1 MGHHHAW
8 LSKKIEKTGKVLCE
22 ACHQACV
29 LDEGEYGICGVRH
42 VQNGQLELTVYGKA
56 AAVNIDPIEKKP
68 LYHFLPGTRS
78 FSVGT
83 VGCNF
88 SCTFCQNAEI
98 SQYPKENDYAI
109 FGRDLPPE
117 QIVAL
122 ALEHGCESIA
132 YTYNEPVVFF
142 EYAYDTAKLAHEKGL
157 KNIFVTS
164 GYETHKTIDTLGPY
178 LNAMNIDLK
187 SFSNDFYKD
196 ISGAR
201 LKPVL
206 DTIEYAWNKGIW
218 VEVTTLTIPGLNDS
232 DDELKQIAEF
242 IAGISPDM
250 PWHVSGFYPQYK
262 MLDRPPTPHSTLNRA
277 YEIGKA
283 VGLHYV
289 FVGNVFDE
297 DRSSTY
303 CPKCGAKVIDR
314 SGHLGEIVHNH
325 LQDGKCPSCGQTIA
339 GVWE

>member
-1 MGHHHAW
+1 MGHHAW
-8 LSKKIEKTGKVLCE
+8 LSKTIEKSGKVLCE

-29 LDEGEYGICGVRH
+29 LNEGEYGICGVRH
-42 VQNGQLELTVYGKA
+42 VRNGQLELTVYGKA

-68 LYHFLPGTRS
+68 LYHFLPGSRS

-83 VGCNF
+83 VGCNLH
-88 SCTFCQNAEI
+88 CTFCQNADI
-98 SQYPKENDYAI
+98 SQYPKENEHRV
-109 FGRDLPPE
+109 FGRDMPPE
-117 QIVAL
+117 LIVEL
-122 ALEHGCESIA
+122 ALENGCESIS

-164 GYETHKTIDTLGPY
+164 GYETHKAIDTLLPY
-178 LNAMNIDLK
+178 LDAMNIDLK
-187 SFSNDFYKD
+187 SFSNDFYKN

-232 DDELKQIAEF
+232 DEELKQIAEF

-250 PWHVSGFYPQYK
+250 PWHISGFYPQYK
-262 MLDRPPTPHSTLNRA
+262 MLDRPPTPHETLNRA

-283 VGLHYV
+283 AGLHYV

-303 CPKCGAKVIDR
+303 CPKCGTKVIDR

-325 LQDGKCPSCGQTIA
+325 LKDGACPSCGQTIA